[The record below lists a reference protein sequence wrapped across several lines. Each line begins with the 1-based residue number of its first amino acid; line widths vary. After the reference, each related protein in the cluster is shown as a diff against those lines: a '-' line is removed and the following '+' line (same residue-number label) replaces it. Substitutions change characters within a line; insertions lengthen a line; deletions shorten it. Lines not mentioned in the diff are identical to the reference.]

1 MPPASAKAAQPSAK
15 SSKQSAAPVSA
26 VAAGVL
32 LSSRI
37 AAEAAAAATF
47 GTNWAVVLPSG
58 YPTTIDAAIAA
69 VECEADALRHALE
82 LAELRYASGVASYL
96 DVLDAQRTLF
106 SAELAFSQAQL
117 QQLTSAVQLYKAL
130 GGSWR

>member
-69 VECEADALRHALE
+69 VECEADALRHALGPA
-82 LAELRYASGVASYL
+82 AERTSAQEAALRRGVA
-96 DVLDAQRTLF
+96 
-106 SAELAFSQAQL
+106 LAGCGGRSGTGAAA
-117 QQLTSAVQLYKAL
+117 AVTRRVA
-130 GGSWR
+130 